1 MIFWLFVI
9 LLVVGI
15 VLWCVSVDKSLEVL
29 ESLSGDL
36 AIAFGVV
43 ITCMLIAIIINYS
56 TAIGEKSEYVETYK
70 ALTYK
75 AQTES
80 IRDEFGV
87 VNKDYIDEVQEW
99 NEMVVKKQAIMNNKW
114 TYIFVPKSVYK
125 DLQTI
130 DYNSIQM
137 KK

>member
-15 VLWCVSVDKSLEVL
+15 VLGCVSVDKSLDVL
-29 ESLSGDL
+29 ESFSIFSTIVSGIV
-36 AIAFGVV
+36 IA
-43 ITCMLIAIIINYS
+43 TMLMVIIINYS
-56 TAIGEKSEYVETYK
+56 TAIGEKSKYTETYK

-75 AQTES
+75 AQTEA
-80 IRDEFGV
+80 IRDEFGI

-99 NEMVVKKQAIMNNKW
+99 NEMVVKKQAMMNNKW

-130 DYNSIQM
+130 DYDSIQM